1 MIKAPGV
8 PFYYMLSIF
17 HKKKKQSA
25 VTFWTGNVTYKAML
39 TKEDVKFIF
48 EQAEKMLKDSIDT
61 SNIIAA
67 RTNTLI
73 TIITGSL
80 IAFISYV
87 ITRLKNTDFDHLAFI
102 GIAATAYLFV
112 LAFLAFENT
121 KQTSY
126 LAPGSAPRDLLTNTI
141 FDQAISKEER
151 IIHLYI
157 SEYENYQFRIEK
169 NTELNKKR
177 WKRYDS
183 ILQALLFLPIGML
196 IIYLLT

>member
-1 MIKAPGV
+1 
-8 PFYYMLSIF
+8 MLNIF
-17 HKKKKQSA
+17 HKKEKQSA

-39 TKEDVKFIF
+39 TKEDAKFIF
-48 EQAEKMLKDSIDT
+48 EQAEKMLKDSVET
-61 SNIIAA
+61 SNVISA

-80 IAFISYV
+80 IAFISYL
-87 ITRLKNTDFDHLAFI
+87 IARLKNTDFDHLAFI
-102 GIAATAYLFV
+102 GVASTVYLFILV
-112 LAFLAFENT
+112 FLAFENI

-126 LAPGSAPRDLLTNTI
+126 LAVGSAPKNMLADPI
-141 FDQAISKEER
+141 FNAAIPNEER

-169 NTELNKKR
+169 NNELNKKR
-177 WKRYDS
+177 WKRYDT
-183 ILQALLFLPIGML
+183 ILRALLFLPTGML